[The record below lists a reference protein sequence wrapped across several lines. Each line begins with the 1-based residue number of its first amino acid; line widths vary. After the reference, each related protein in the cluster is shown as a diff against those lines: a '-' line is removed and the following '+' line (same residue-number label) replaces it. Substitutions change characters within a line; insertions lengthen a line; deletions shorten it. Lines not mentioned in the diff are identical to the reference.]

1 MSKAARKAFLAAK
14 QTKAIEKLDRMIEEA
29 NEVDVQS
36 KRANM
41 RRMAAFRDEG
51 GGDGGGGC
59 PLFLPPP
66 PGPQMTNSLSDS
78 GLAHHG

>member
-1 MSKAARKAFLAAK
+1 
-14 QTKAIEKLDRMIEEA
+14 MIEEA
-29 NEVDVQS
+29 NEVDVQN

-51 GGDGGGGC
+51 GGADGGLGGGGGC